1 MSKLNKKQKAFADYY
16 IESLNATESYKMAYN
31 CSYNTARTN
40 GARLLTNANIKKYI
54 HLLNRQQVK
63 TLNGQIKAGNE
74 EGALKG
80 LVKILKRQGIII
92 D

>member
-1 MSKLNKKQKAFADYY
+1 MSFYFSFKGYYLLISNYTILKALGGISMDRKL
-16 IESLNATESYKMAYN
+16 
-31 CSYNTARTN
+31 
-40 GARLLTNANIKKYI
+40 IKEYI

-80 LVKILKRQGIII
+80 LKKILKRQGVDIEYN
-92 D
+92 

>member
-1 MSKLNKKQKAFADYY
+1 MVRKLIKEY
-16 IESLNATESYKMAYN
+16 
-31 CSYNTARTN
+31 RH
-40 GARLLTNANIKKYI
+40 LLT
-54 HLLNRQQVK
+54 RQQVT

-80 LVKILKRQGIII
+80 LIKILKRQGILI

>member
-1 MSKLNKKQKAFADYY
+1 MLGFFFILRGVFMIRNIIKEY
-16 IESLNATESYKMAYN
+16 
-31 CSYNTARTN
+31 RH
-40 GARLLTNANIKKYI
+40 LLT
-54 HLLNRQQVK
+54 RQQV
-63 TLNGQIKAGNE
+63 TTINGQVKAGNK

>member
-1 MSKLNKKQKAFADYY
+1 MTRKLIKA
-16 IESLNATESYKMAYN
+16 
-31 CSYNTARTN
+31 
-40 GARLLTNANIKKYI
+40 YI

-80 LVKILKRQGIII
+80 LKKILKRQGVDIEYNQNESRGFNSLCKQS
-92 D
+92 

>member
-1 MSKLNKKQKAFADYY
+1 MTRKL
-16 IESLNATESYKMAYN
+16 
-31 CSYNTARTN
+31 
-40 GARLLTNANIKKYI
+40 IKKFM

-80 LVKILKRQGIII
+80 LIKILKRQGIII
-92 D
+92 DQSNQR